1 LTPTTTASNDNNDSK
16 NDNNNNSYQHEG
28 ETQKKE
34 PAVTYRIL
42 LVDDDPDILLTFKE
56 GLEEEEHDVD
66 KSTMIF
72 VNGAKKIQVDTFAD
86 PKEALS
92 SFKAGVYDLLLLDI
106 RMRDMNGFEL
116 YEELKKI
123 DDKPK
128 VCFITAYELYYEA
141 LKKDFPK
148 LDVGCFIK
156 KPISIED
163 LGAEVVGSNP
173 TRSTFICVGNTVL
186 NYVCFR

>member
-1 LTPTTTASNDNNDSK
+1 LTKTTSSNNNGK
-16 NDNNNNSYQHEG
+16 KDNNNKNSYQHEG

-34 PAVTYRIL
+34 SSAATYRIL
-42 LVDDDPDILLTFKE
+42 LVDDDDDILLTFKE
-56 GLEEEEHDVD
+56 GLEEEHDVVD
-66 KSTMIF
+66 KSKIF
-72 VNGAKKIQVDTFAD
+72 VDGVKKIQVDTFAD

-106 RMRDMNGFEL
+106 RMQDMNGFEL

-163 LGAEVVGSNP
+163 LATKISEE
-173 TRSTFICVGNTVL
+173 L
-186 NYVCFR
+186 A

>member
-1 LTPTTTASNDNNDSK
+1 LTPTTANNKNDSK
-16 NDNNNNSYQHEG
+16 KNNSNSDQDEG
-28 ETQKKE
+28 ETQKKS
-34 PAVTYRIL
+34 ADSYRIL
-42 LVDDDPDILLTFKE
+42 LVDDDPDILFTFKE
-56 GLEEEEHDVD
+56 GLEEELPDVD
-66 KSTMIF
+66 KSKKIF
-72 VNGAKKIQVDTFAD
+72 DRARKIQVDTFAD

-106 RMRDMNGFEL
+106 RMQDMNGFEL

-163 LGAEVVGSNP
+163 LA
-173 TRSTFICVGNTVL
+173 TRISEELV
-186 NYVCFR
+186 

>member
-1 LTPTTTASNDNNDSK
+1 LTTATAASNNNSKKDNDNNS
-16 NDNNNNSYQHEG
+16 SSQHEG
-28 ETQKKE
+28 ETRRKE
-34 PAVTYRIL
+34 SVATYRIL

-56 GLEEEEHDVD
+56 GLEENDDAVVD
-66 KSTMIF
+66 KSQLF
-72 VNGAKKIQVDTFAD
+72 GGAKIQVDTFAD

-106 RMRDMNGFEL
+106 RMQDMNGFEL

-141 LKKDFPK
+141 LKKDFSE

-163 LGAEVVGSNP
+163 LAIKISEE
-173 TRSTFICVGNTVL
+173 L
-186 NYVCFR
+186 A

>member
-1 LTPTTTASNDNNDSK
+1 LTTATAAS
-16 NDNNNNSYQHEG
+16 NNNSKKDIGNNSSQHEG
-28 ETQKKE
+28 KTRRKE
-34 PAVTYRIL
+34 SVATYRIL
-42 LVDDDPDILLTFKE
+42 LVDDDHDILLTFKE
-56 GLEEEEHDVD
+56 GLEEEHDVD
-66 KSTMIF
+66 KSRLF
-72 VNGAKKIQVDTFAD
+72 DGAKIQVDTFAD
-86 PKEALS
+86 PKKALS

-106 RMRDMNGFEL
+106 RMPDMNGFEL

-163 LGAEVVGSNP
+163 LATKISEE
-173 TRSTFICVGNTVL
+173 L
-186 NYVCFR
+186 A

>member
-1 LTPTTTASNDNNDSK
+1 LTTATAAS
-16 NDNNNNSYQHEG
+16 NNNSKKDIGNNSSQHEG
-28 ETQKKE
+28 KTRRKE
-34 PAVTYRIL
+34 SVATYRIL
-42 LVDDDPDILLTFKE
+42 LVDDDHDILFTFKE
-56 GLEEEEHDVD
+56 GLEENDDAVVD
-66 KSTMIF
+66 KSQLF
-72 VNGAKKIQVDTFAD
+72 GGAKIQVDTFAD

-106 RMRDMNGFEL
+106 RMQDMNGFEL
-116 YEELKKI
+116 YKELKKI

-148 LDVGCFIK
+148 LDVGCFMK

-163 LGAEVVGSNP
+163 LATKISKE
-173 TRSTFICVGNTVL
+173 L
-186 NYVCFR
+186 A

>member
-1 LTPTTTASNDNNDSK
+1 MIATASNNNSK
-16 NDNNNNSYQHEG
+16 KDNNSYRHEG
-28 ETQKKE
+28 ETQKRE
-34 PAVTYRIL
+34 PSAATYRIL
-42 LVDDDPDILLTFKE
+42 LVDDDDDILLTFKE
-56 GLEEEEHDVD
+56 GLEEEQHDVD
-66 KSTMIF
+66 KSKIF
-72 VNGAKKIQVDTFAD
+72 VDGVKIQVDTFAD

-106 RMRDMNGFEL
+106 RMQGMNGFEL

-163 LGAEVVGSNP
+163 LATKITEE
-173 TRSTFICVGNTVL
+173 L
-186 NYVCFR
+186 A

>member
-1 LTPTTTASNDNNDSK
+1 MTTATAAVSNNNSK
-16 NDNNNNSYQHEG
+16 KDNNNNSSQHEG
-28 ETQKKE
+28 ETRKKE
-34 PAVTYRIL
+34 SVATYRIL
-42 LVDDDPDILLTFKE
+42 LVDDDHDILFTFKE
-56 GLEEEEHDVD
+56 GLEENDDVVVD
-66 KSTMIF
+66 KSKLF
-72 VNGAKKIQVDTFAD
+72 GGAKIQVDTFAD

-163 LGAEVVGSNP
+163 LATKISEE
-173 TRSTFICVGNTVL
+173 L
-186 NYVCFR
+186 A

>member
-1 LTPTTTASNDNNDSK
+1 MTPTTTASNDNNDSK

-34 PAVTYRIL
+34 PAATYRIL
-42 LVDDDPDILLTFKE
+42 LVDDDHDILLTFKE
-56 GLEEEEHDVD
+56 GLEEQDDDID
-66 KSTMIF
+66 KSKIF
-72 VNGAKKIQVDTFAD
+72 VDGAKIQVDTFAD
-86 PKEALS
+86 PREALS

-141 LKKDFPK
+141 LRKDFPK

-163 LGAEVVGSNP
+163 LAKKITEE
-173 TRSTFICVGNTVL
+173 L
-186 NYVCFR
+186 A

>member
-1 LTPTTTASNDNNDSK
+1 LTTTS
-16 NDNNNNSYQHEG
+16 NNNSKKHNNSYHHKD
-28 ETQKKE
+28 ETQNVN
-34 PAVTYRIL
+34 VTTIRIL
-42 LVDDDPDILLTFKE
+42 HVDDDSDILLTFKK
-56 GLEEEEHDVD
+56 GLEDD
-66 KSTMIF
+66 KCTALGEG
-72 VNGAKKIQVDTFAD
+72 VKARVDTFAD
-86 PKEALS
+86 PREALT

-106 RMRDMNGFEL
+106 RMPNINGFEL

-141 LKKDFPK
+141 LKKDFPG

-163 LGAEVVGSNP
+163 LAVKIREE
-173 TRSTFICVGNTVL
+173 IA
-186 NYVCFR
+186 

>member
-1 LTPTTTASNDNNDSK
+1 LTTATAAS
-16 NDNNNNSYQHEG
+16 NNNSKKDNGNNSSQHEG
-28 ETQKKE
+28 ETRRKE
-34 PAVTYRIL
+34 SVATYRIL
-42 LVDDDPDILLTFKE
+42 LVDDDHDILFTFKE
-56 GLEEEEHDVD
+56 GLEENDDAAVVD
-66 KSTMIF
+66 KSQLF
-72 VNGAKKIQVDTFAD
+72 GEAKIQVDTFAD

-106 RMRDMNGFEL
+106 RMQDMNGFEL

-148 LDVGCFIK
+148 LDVGCFMK

-163 LGAEVVGSNP
+163 LATKISEE
-173 TRSTFICVGNTVL
+173 L
-186 NYVCFR
+186 A

>member
-1 LTPTTTASNDNNDSK
+1 LTKTTSSNNNGKKDN
-16 NDNNNNSYQHEG
+16 NNNNSYQHEG
-28 ETQKKE
+28 ETQKRE
-34 PAVTYRIL
+34 PSAATYRIL

-56 GLEEEEHDVD
+56 GLEEHDVD
-66 KSTMIF
+66 KSQLF
-72 VNGAKKIQVDTFAD
+72 VDGAKIQVDTFAD

-106 RMRDMNGFEL
+106 RMQDMNGFEL

-148 LDVGCFIK
+148 LDVGCFMK

-163 LGAEVVGSNP
+163 LAKKISEE
-173 TRSTFICVGNTVL
+173 L
-186 NYVCFR
+186 A

>member
-1 LTPTTTASNDNNDSK
+1 LTKTTSSNNNGKKDN
-16 NDNNNNSYQHEG
+16 NNNNSYQHEC
-28 ETQKKE
+28 ETQKRE
-34 PAVTYRIL
+34 PSAATYRIL
-42 LVDDDPDILLTFKE
+42 LVDDDHDILLTFKE
-56 GLEEEEHDVD
+56 GLEEEYDVD
-66 KSTMIF
+66 KSQLF
-72 VNGAKKIQVDTFAD
+72 VDGAKKIQVDTFAD

-148 LDVGCFIK
+148 LDVGCFMK

-163 LGAEVVGSNP
+163 LATKISEE
-173 TRSTFICVGNTVL
+173 L
-186 NYVCFR
+186 A

>member
-1 LTPTTTASNDNNDSK
+1 LIATASNNNSK
-16 NDNNNNSYQHEG
+16 KDNNSYRHEG
-28 ETQKKE
+28 ETQKRE
-34 PAVTYRIL
+34 PSAATYRIL
-42 LVDDDPDILLTFKE
+42 LVDDDDDILLTFKE
-56 GLEEEEHDVD
+56 GLEEEQHDVD
-66 KSTMIF
+66 KSKIF
-72 VNGAKKIQVDTFAD
+72 VDGVKIQVDTFAD

-106 RMRDMNGFEL
+106 RMQGMNGFEL

-163 LGAEVVGSNP
+163 LATKITEE
-173 TRSTFICVGNTVL
+173 L
-186 NYVCFR
+186 A

>member
-1 LTPTTTASNDNNDSK
+1 MTTTTSNNSK
-16 NDNNNNSYQHEG
+16 KDNNSYHHHED
-28 ETQKKE
+28 ETQNE
-34 PAVTYRIL
+34 SVTTYRIL
-42 LVDDDPDILLTFKE
+42 LVDDDPDILLTFKS
-56 GLEEEEHDVD
+56 GLEEYVD
-66 KSTMIF
+66 KSKIF
-72 VNGAKKIQVDTFAD
+72 DGAKIQVDTFAD
-86 PKEALS
+86 PKEALT

-106 RMRDMNGFEL
+106 RMPNINGFEL

-141 LKKDFPK
+141 LKKDFPE

-163 LGAEVVGSNP
+163 LATKIRKELALP
-173 TRSTFICVGNTVL
+173 L
-186 NYVCFR
+186 

>member
-1 LTPTTTASNDNNDSK
+1 LTTATAPS
-16 NDNNNNSYQHEG
+16 NNNSKKDIGNNSSQHEG
-28 ETQKKE
+28 KTRRKE
-34 PAVTYRIL
+34 SVATYRIL
-42 LVDDDPDILLTFKE
+42 LVDDDHDILFTFKE
-56 GLEEEEHDVD
+56 GLEENDDAVVD
-66 KSTMIF
+66 KSQLF
-72 VNGAKKIQVDTFAD
+72 GGAKIQVDTFAD

-106 RMRDMNGFEL
+106 RMQDMNGFEL

-163 LGAEVVGSNP
+163 LATKISEE
-173 TRSTFICVGNTVL
+173 L
-186 NYVCFR
+186 A

>member
-1 LTPTTTASNDNNDSK
+1 MTKTTSSNNNSK
-16 NDNNNNSYQHEG
+16 KDYNNNNSYRHEG

-34 PAVTYRIL
+34 SVATYRIL
-42 LVDDDPDILLTFKE
+42 IVDDDHDILITFKE
-56 GLEEEEHDVD
+56 GLEEEHDVD
-66 KSTMIF
+66 KSKIF
-72 VNGAKKIQVDTFAD
+72 DGAKIQVDTFAD
-86 PKEALS
+86 PKKALS

-106 RMRDMNGFEL
+106 RMQDMNGFEL
-116 YEELKKI
+116 CEELKKI

-163 LGAEVVGSNP
+163 LAIKISEE
-173 TRSTFICVGNTVL
+173 L
-186 NYVCFR
+186 A

>member
-1 LTPTTTASNDNNDSK
+1 LTTAIAAS
-16 NDNNNNSYQHEG
+16 NNNSKKDNGNNSSQHEG
-28 ETQKKE
+28 KTRRKE
-34 PAVTYRIL
+34 SVATYRIL
-42 LVDDDPDILLTFKE
+42 LVDDDHDILFTLKE
-56 GLEEEEHDVD
+56 GLEENDDAVVD
-66 KSTMIF
+66 KSQLF
-72 VNGAKKIQVDTFAD
+72 GGAKIKVDTFAD

-106 RMRDMNGFEL
+106 RMRNMNGFEL

-148 LDVGCFIK
+148 LDVGCFMK

-163 LGAEVVGSNP
+163 LATKISEE
-173 TRSTFICVGNTVL
+173 L
-186 NYVCFR
+186 A